1 MDSGVTPV
9 FTAAPT
15 PAPAQVVCTMRD
27 LAFEVRG
34 QRFLDVAL
42 LQVHDAERLLVL
54 GPNGAGKSLL
64 LRLGHELIT
73 GAGRVEWAS
82 TALRDA
88 QAMVFQQPTL
98 LRRSSLENVAYP
110 LRVRGVER
118 EMARERAQRAL
129 AQMGVAALASRP
141 ARALSGGEKQRVA
154 LARAIALAPRL
165 LWLDEPTASL
175 DPGATRAIE
184 DGVRELNRL
193 GCTIVMTT
201 HDVGQARRL
210 ATRVLFMHRGRI
222 VADQGAAAFF
232 DAPSNEVARRFL
244 AGELIE

>member
-1 MDSGVTPV
+1 MDSGALPA
-9 FTAAPT
+9 TAGS
-15 PAPAQVVCTMRD
+15 VCTLRG
-27 LAFEVRG
+27 LAFAVRG
-34 QRFLDVAL
+34 QRFLDVPQ
-42 LQVHDAERLLVL
+42 LQIHDGERLMVL

-64 LRLGHELIT
+64 LRIGHGLLDAAD
-73 GAGRVEWAS
+73 GSVAWAS
-82 TALRDA
+82 AAVRDA

-110 LRVRGVER
+110 LRVRGVRRAEALVR
-118 EMARERAQRAL
+118 ARAAL
-129 AQMGVAALASRP
+129 AQTGIDALAARP

-184 DGVRELNRL
+184 DGVRELNRR

-222 VADQGAAAFF
+222 VADQPADAFF
-232 DAPSNEVARRFL
+232 RAPAHEIARRFL